1 MIMCMQLNKIHME
14 IREMK
19 GTLKVRKQFILDP
32 AKIEAVKKSP
42 NAHHDRF
49 CLIIAVHPST

>member
-1 MIMCMQLNKIHME
+1 MCMQLNKIHME